1 MTWVWNVQV
10 HLYID
15 LFFFKKYV
23 LQYYMFWG
31 WLNVQMWIHTDQGL
45 TVKLYLGFLLWNR
58 GNLGVWRRLV
68 LLDLVL
74 LFKGNCNSLWL
85 YALPSRPPRMGV
97 LPSISTLAQAGTHGL
112 SAWVAILSLVPELSG
127 VGVLSPC
134 MCQEAL
140 SFEFLVGTV
149 ILPQPSLDAFQ
160 PAGATTRVAK
170 EGSDGVKEQEPAV
183 WRNTGRTHRGP
194 HGHQWPP
201 AFWIHYGRQ
210 LWHALNCLWD
220 YSPIVFL
227 NNSWLLLRWLINL
240 LIKRSYG
247 HTPISLSVFPIFFYM
262 DRLRVFKIFK
272 FCFSFGSQFGL

>member
-1 MTWVWNVQV
+1 M
-10 HLYID
+10 
-15 LFFFKKYV
+15 
-23 LQYYMFWG
+23 
-31 WLNVQMWIHTDQGL
+31 
-45 TVKLYLGFLLWNR
+45 
-58 GNLGVWRRLV
+58 

-97 LPSISTLAQAGTHGL
+97 LPSISTRAQAGTHGL

-170 EGSDGVKEQEPAV
+170 EGSDGVKEQEPV
-183 WRNTGRTHRGP
+183 
-194 HGHQWPP
+194 
-201 AFWIHYGRQ
+201 
-210 LWHALNCLWD
+210 
-220 YSPIVFL
+220 V
-227 NNSWLLLRWLINL
+227 
-240 LIKRSYG
+240 
-247 HTPISLSVFPIFFYM
+247 
-262 DRLRVFKIFK
+262 
-272 FCFSFGSQFGL
+272 